1 MLGLDFKLNPPD
13 NPEARNKCLQVFLWA
28 MIVWNGRLLR
38 MHREMGAPLPGL
50 YSAGVR
56 YIAEPEGQEHW
67 EDILSILQ
75 NKGADCEDLAA
86 WRVAELRDAG
96 IAARPA
102 WRHRRVQST
111 ETQKE
116 YSMYHIVVAVPSK
129 TAKGGYEIEDPSAKL
144 GMGKG
149 EGA

>member
-1 MLGLDFKLNPPD
+1 MLGLDFKLGVPD
-13 NPEARNKCLQVFLWA
+13 DEKMRNQALQVMLWA
-28 MIVWNGRLLR
+28 LVIWNQRLIR
-38 MHREMGAPLPGL
+38 WHRDHGTPIPGL
-50 YSAGVR
+50 YVSGCK
-56 YIAEPEGQEHW
+56 YIPEPENQEFW
-67 EDILSILQ
+67 EDIIETIKL
-75 NKGADCEDLAA
+75 GGTDCESLAA